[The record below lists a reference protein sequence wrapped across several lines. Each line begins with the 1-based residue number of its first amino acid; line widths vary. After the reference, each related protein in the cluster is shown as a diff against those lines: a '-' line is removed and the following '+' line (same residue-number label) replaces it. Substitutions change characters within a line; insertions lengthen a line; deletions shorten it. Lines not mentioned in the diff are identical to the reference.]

1 MKLAHNVKL
10 SVFCYEGED
19 EEKVKS
25 KLLSLFPFDLG
36 KEKLSLDSTVAEG
49 FNERKIT
56 ILEILLSKE
65 KHTSKFLASLKE
77 RLAKEQRSL
86 LIMQADT
93 RLDSEFNF
101 FIRLDK
107 AKLLEEDAF
116 WITDCGNCFHIKIT
130 LASFPKTRDAALKVV
145 QKWLS

>member
-1 MKLAHNVKL
+1 MQFAHARNNGL
-10 SVFCYEGED
+10 PG
-19 EEKVKS
+19 
-25 KLLSLFPFDLG
+25 
-36 KEKLSLDSTVAEG
+36 
-49 FNERKIT
+49 
-56 ILEILLSKE
+56 
-65 KHTSKFLASLKE
+65 
-77 RLAKEQRSL
+77 
-86 LIMQADT
+86 
-93 RLDSEFNF
+93 F